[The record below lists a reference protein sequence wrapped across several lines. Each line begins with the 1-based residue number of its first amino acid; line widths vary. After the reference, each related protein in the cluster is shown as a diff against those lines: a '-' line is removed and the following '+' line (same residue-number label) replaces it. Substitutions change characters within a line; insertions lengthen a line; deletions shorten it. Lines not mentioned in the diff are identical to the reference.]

1 MKKHDLNLKPIPVP
15 NEFKFADSAA
25 LAASLADSIAANLRI
40 ALVEHGRASLVV
52 SGGRTP
58 APFQMALSGHELDWS
73 KVWVTL
79 ADERWVDADH
89 ADSNE
94 ALVRRHLLRDRAV
107 HARLVGLKNA
117 AATPFQGEAECESSL
132 LALPRPFDVV
142 VLGMG
147 DDGHTASLFPQA
159 PQLAKALD
167 MDSGRLCIGVDPVTA
182 PYARMSLTLP
192 ALLASRRIAILFHG
206 AAKYDV
212 YRRALQ
218 AGPVEAL
225 PIRSVLHQ
233 HKVPVDVYWS
243 L

>member
-1 MKKHDLNLKPIPVP
+1 MA
-15 NEFKFADSAA
+15 NEFHFDNSGTLATA
-25 LAASLADSIAANLRI
+25 LAESVASGLRAAIAAR
-40 ALVEHGRASLVV
+40 GRASLVV

-58 APFQMALSGHELDWS
+58 GPFQMALSGHELDWA

-79 ADERWVDADH
+79 ADERWVDTDH

-94 ALVRRHLLRDRAV
+94 ALVRRYLLRERAID
-107 HARLVGLKNA
+107 ARLVGLKNA
-117 AATPFQGEAECESSL
+117 AATPFLGEAECESSL
-132 LALPRPFDVV
+132 AALPLPFDVV
-142 VLGMG
+142 LLGMG
-147 DDGHTASLFPQA
+147 DDGHTASFFPRA

-182 PYARMSLTLP
+182 PHARMSLTLP
-192 ALLASRRIAILFHG
+192 ALLASRRIVILFNG

-225 PIRSVLHQ
+225 PIRSVLNQ
-233 HKVPVDVYWS
+233 HKVSVDVYWS
-243 L
+243 H